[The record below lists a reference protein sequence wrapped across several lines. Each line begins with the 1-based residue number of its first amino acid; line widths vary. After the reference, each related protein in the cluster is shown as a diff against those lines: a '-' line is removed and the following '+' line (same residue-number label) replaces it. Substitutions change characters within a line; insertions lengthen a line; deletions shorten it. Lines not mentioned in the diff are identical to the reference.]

1 MLSFHRRMWK
11 FSGRP
16 HGIALTT
23 RMRFFAQH
31 FALGTFLLLLITSCS
46 TIPTPTRI
54 ALLAPFEGRYRE
66 VGYDALYS
74 ARMAVQDAGTNF
86 IELLPVEDGGSVTS
100 AAARARALNLDPD
113 VAAVLVMG
121 YSATDAAVLAE
132 FGDLPVL
139 VVGDWGAQP
148 VSERVYILSNPVI
161 RDRLTISERTGITDA
176 AQLTTPFIG
185 GEILALTQM
194 ADLRPSL
201 DGITILSSAA
211 LPDAQFAERYAASD
225 PFAPE
230 PGLLASLSYDAAR
243 MAAEA
248 VLSGQG
254 KREAVN
260 QYLSES
266 SYTGFN
272 GIIRFEDSYWA
283 DAPIHEYVY
292 NETGELLPVDHIV
305 E

>member
-1 MLSFHRRMWK
+1 M
-11 FSGRP
+11 
-16 HGIALTT
+16 
-23 RMRFFAQH
+23 
-31 FALGTFLLLLITSCS
+31 ITSC
-46 TIPTPTRI
+46 TNIPTPTRI

-86 IELLPVEDGGSVTS
+86 IELLPVEDGGSATS
-100 AAARARALNLDPD
+100 ATTRAHALNIDPD
-113 VAAVLVMG
+113 VAAVLVLG
-121 YSATDAAVLAE
+121 YSATDAAVLAA

-148 VSERVYILSNPVI
+148 VSERVYILTNPTI
-161 RDRLTISERTGITDA
+161 RDQLTIPEHTEITES
-176 AQLTTPFIG
+176 AQLPAPFTG
-185 GEILALTQM
+185 GEILALTQFG
-194 ADLRPSL
+194 DLRPTL

-211 LPDAQFAERYAASD
+211 LPDAQFAERYTTSD

-248 VLSGQG
+248 MLSGQG
-254 KREAVN
+254 DREAVN
-260 QYLSES
+260 QYLGETN
-266 SYTGFN
+266 YAGFN
-272 GIIRFEDSYWA
+272 GIIRFEGGYWA

-292 NETGELLPVDHIV
+292 NDTGELLPVDHIV